1 MNRYKVTMTVRTQ
14 DAPISTYCDT
24 EREAAQA
31 EYVMERTW
39 RHIIK
44 SIETVPVTEAETAL
58 YYS

>member
-1 MNRYKVTMTVRTQ
+1 MDRYKVVMTVRTQ

-31 EYVMERTW
+31 EYVMTKTW
-39 RHIIK
+39 RHIIT
-44 SIETVPVTEAETAL
+44 SIETLPVTGEEARL